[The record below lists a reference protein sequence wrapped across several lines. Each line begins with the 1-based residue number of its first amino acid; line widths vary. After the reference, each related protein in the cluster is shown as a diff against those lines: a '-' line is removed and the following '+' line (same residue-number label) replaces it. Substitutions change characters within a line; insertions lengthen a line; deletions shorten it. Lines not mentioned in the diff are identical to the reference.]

1 MNKLFL
7 FFLLLHFS
15 VSAQMLD
22 NREGKAFSDKPFFN
36 TEFVRI
42 NKIQTLNGR
51 FTYKKPGEVLRATE
65 YTYVYKFDS
74 IGRLTQSYETR
85 RDDGTQD
92 TTWNKYIYDQRNQLI
107 EHLKGD
113 PNGLNVIT
121 YTYDEEG
128 RVIKEMYAR
137 EYRDSGNTAQ
147 RTVFNIET
155 MRYETFGKQVKK
167 TVFNSYELPYLQE
180 FCSYNEMGY
189 LIEKREQYLITNTSK
204 THHYEYNEKGLLS
217 AIRSY
222 KDNEE
227 KPYEEFMFTYDEH
240 GNIEEKQHHR
250 NGVYITETEILY
262 NENSGMMTYVITR
275 DVATNFIMILG
286 FKNPE
291 FF

>member
-137 EYRDSGNTAQ
+137 EYRDSTNTAQ
-147 RTVFNIET
+147 RTVFNTET

-227 KPYEEFMFTYDEH
+227 KPYEEFMFTYDEN

-250 NGVYITETEILY
+250 NSVYITETEILY